1 VRLQLARQ
9 CRRGAVGA
17 LRAKLG
23 NVQQAYPLA
32 TLYEA
37 RQRAAERAE
46 DLLVQRCREYDGAV
60 QRQALASERLAAA
73 RDRALAQARQ
83 QLELA
88 QHGLAAVGDLQAG
101 AAYRRGADIEFE
113 RLMREQERLSSMVA
127 QCGVLLDQ
135 AKRGVVLARQELA
148 IVERHRQNYH
158 AMLRK
163 VEELRNDEH
172 AAEVWQANQHS
183 RPPAGLK

>member
-1 VRLQLARQ
+1 M
-9 CRRGAVGA
+9 
-17 LRAKLG
+17 
-23 NVQQAYPLA
+23 QQAYPLA

-46 DLLVQRCREYDGAV
+46 DLLAQRCREYDEAV
-60 QRQALASERLAAA
+60 ERQALASDRLAAA
-73 RDRALAQARQ
+73 RARALAQAQQ

-88 QHGLAAVGDLQAG
+88 QHGLAVVGNLQAG

-113 RLMREQERLSSMVA
+113 RLMREKERLSSMA
-127 QCGVLLDQ
+127 TQCRVLLDQ
-135 AKRGVVLARQELA
+135 AKQAVVLARQELA
-148 IVERHRQNYH
+148 IVERHRQNYQ

-163 VEELRNDEH
+163 AEELRTDEH
-172 AAEVWQANQHS
+172 AAEVWQANQRS